1 VKVSAG
7 GPVADEFRRWT
18 RSLATACLLCTRD
31 GDILAANPAAR
42 ALLDGD
48 PAGTHLADWVAEPPE
63 HLPPLFA
70 DFAASTQRSPARL
83 TLERDGTH
91 LPLRVH
97 GARLPWGDGYRLL
110 LQLTPLSA
118 PGDAFR
124 RLNRELAELR
134 RRQRALARDK
144 ARLEE
149 LVAEHARRLDRH
161 LRLQGIL
168 LETVDEAIVAI
179 DEAGV
184 IRTFNRAAQEI
195 FGYRP
200 EEVIGRNVACLVDPD
215 HAPFHDAY
223 IRRYLDSGEA
233 RLIGKGLVEV
243 TARTRDGRLVPV
255 ELTLAEAEGEAGRL
269 FVAAMRDISE
279 RKRQEALIEAHLH
292 ALEKANQ
299 ELMQFAYVASHDL
312 KAPLRAISNLAEWI
326 EEDLEG
332 RLEAEQKHQFDL
344 LRRRVRRME
353 ALIEGLLQYSRVG
366 RTEGRRER
374 VEVAALLAE
383 VVDSLDP
390 PAGFRVHWEDM
401 PVLHTDRLRLFQ
413 VFSNLIGNAVKYH
426 HDPAHGRVEV
436 LAEDLGERVRFTV
449 ADDGP
454 GIDPRFHDKV
464 FQVFQTLQA
473 RDTMESTGIGLALV
487 KKIVEGEGGTIELQS
502 RAGAGARFRFTW
514 PKGSD
519 TS

>member
-1 VKVSAG
+1 
-7 GPVADEFRRWT
+7 
-18 RSLATACLLCTRD
+18 
-31 GDILAANPAAR
+31 
-42 ALLDGD
+42 
-48 PAGTHLADWVAEPPE
+48 
-63 HLPPLFA
+63 
-70 DFAASTQRSPARL
+70 
-83 TLERDGTH
+83 
-91 LPLRVH
+91 
-97 GARLPWGDGYRLL
+97 
-110 LQLTPLSA
+110 
-118 PGDAFR
+118 
-124 RLNRELAELR
+124 
-134 RRQRALARDK
+134 
-144 ARLEE
+144 
-149 LVAEHARRLDRH
+149 
-161 LRLQGIL
+161 
-168 LETVDEAIVAI
+168 
-179 DEAGV
+179 
-184 IRTFNRAAQEI
+184 
-195 FGYRP
+195 
-200 EEVIGRNVACLVDPD
+200 
-215 HAPFHDAY
+215 
-223 IRRYLDSGEA
+223 
-233 RLIGKGLVEV
+233 
-243 TARTRDGRLVPV
+243 
-255 ELTLAEAEGEAGRL
+255 
-269 FVAAMRDISE
+269 MRDISE

-332 RLEAEQKHQFDL
+332 CLEAEQKHQFDL

-383 VVDSLDP
+383 VVDS
-390 PAGFRVHWEDM
+390 
-401 PVLHTDRLRLFQ
+401 
-413 VFSNLIGNAVKYH
+413 
-426 HDPAHGRVEV
+426 
-436 LAEDLGERVRFTV
+436 
-449 ADDGP
+449 P

>member
-1 VKVSAG
+1 MRVDG
-7 GPVADEFRRWT
+7 EGPLLDEFHRWT
-18 RSLATACLLCTRD
+18 RALATACLLCTRD

-42 ALLDGD
+42 ALLQQD
-48 PAGTHLADWVAEPPE
+48 PAGTALADWVSEPPE
-63 HLPPLFA
+63 RLPGLFA
-70 DFAASTQRSPARL
+70 EFAASTQRSPARL
-83 TLERDGTH
+83 TLERGGVL

-97 GARLPWGDGYRLL
+97 GARLPWGDGHRLL

-134 RRQRALARDK
+134 RRQRALAQDK

-161 LRLQGIL
+161 QRLQGIL

-179 DEAGV
+179 DEDGT

-200 EEVIGRNVACLVDPD
+200 EEVIGRNVACLVDED
-215 HAPFHDAY
+215 HAPHHDAY
-223 IRRYLDSGEA
+223 IRRYLESGEA

-243 TARTRDGRLVPV
+243 TARTRDGRRVPV
-255 ELTLAEAEGEAGRL
+255 ELTLAEAEGEDGRL

-279 RKRQEALIEAHLH
+279 RKRQEALMAQHVA

-299 ELMQFAYVASHDL
+299 ELTQFAYVASHDL

-332 RLEAEQKHQFDL
+332 RLEAEQRHQFDL
-344 LRRRVRRME
+344 LRRRVKRME

-366 RTEGRRER
+366 RSEGRREP
-374 VEVAALLAE
+374 VAVGELLAE
-383 VVDSLDP
+383 VVESLDP
-390 PAGFRVHWEDM
+390 PAGFAVRWGDM
-401 PVLHTDRLRLFQ
+401 PTVHADRLRLFQ

-426 HDPAHGRVEV
+426 HDPAHAHVEIH
-436 LAEDLGERVRFTV
+436 AEDLGDQVRFTV

-464 FQVFQTLQA
+464 FQIFQTLQA
-473 RDTMESTGIGLALV
+473 RDTFESTGIGLALV

-502 RAGAGARFRFTW
+502 REGAGARFRFTW

-519 TS
+519 NP